1 MFNSIFLIGLHIL
14 LLTMMCGFSNESLKE
29 DSLLNF
35 ASGYHTLRRRH
46 KRDIKKQNLRKRIS
60 TLHEDA
66 AEA

>member
-1 MFNSIFLIGLHIL
+1 
-14 LLTMMCGFSNESLKE
+14 MCGFSNESLKE